1 MARYPQ
7 GVRNFIPSYQAYQPD
22 FTSMAKM
29 LKIKQNKYDQNWKQ
43 LNKQY
48 GALLY
53 SETTHTESQEVKDQ
67 LKNEIDFNL
76 RRVSGLDLSLE
87 QNVQAA
93 SQVFQPFYENS
104 SLMYDMAATKNV
116 GMAKSKA
123 GSYKNASDPELQKQY
138 WNDGMKEIDYRVQEF
153 KETPYDQIQSSGL
166 TGVGYTPYVDVGV
179 TAEKLAKE
187 FGDIKSQPTRSA
199 DGRYMITT
207 TNGPAQLMQ
216 PLEQLYQMRMANDP
230 RIQAMYKTQAY
241 VDRKDYMYQNAGEY
255 GGDAQAA
262 ERAYLENEYNVL
274 SGGVK
279 KTNAKLKKNEEA
291 LNTQSQI
298 LQEGLEN
305 GSAPAGAEEVLN
317 TVETNKE
324 VVNSNLQLSN
334 VENDMVKDS
343 SSNGTTSTGQSN
355 PFEDINV
362 LRNKVDFLRANSAMQ
377 KDFKQAAYVYSK
389 RNMKTETTED
399 KFALADYKDKLAR
412 QRDYDKARVESGTAI
427 YEQTP
432 NGPVVIDVKGR
443 NNWQSEGAAAGVT
456 APETDQREVAEMAI
470 QSDWEEAS
478 RGTVQGIDIAGALD
492 LENTPEVNTKL
503 KKILNKGDYRN
514 ENGQAVDANNRPLT
528 LASIKQ
534 ALQSGAGVNDFRAQT
549 GLSLS
554 EVYDIN
560 DTLLDLMSNDKTT
573 ATLIDA
579 KFTTQA
585 DKDKV
590 IQFKKQALQN
600 KIELVAIDAEKDWL
614 KENTVRLINDTKL
627 KRGQAVRN
635 AQYMVDA
642 NTGAVL
648 SEEQYYDNALKAIVS
663 NRGKDDFQANQIRK
677 YLRDKK
683 RYNEMEAT
691 LDKKAAENLKANFFS
706 KQYWKGLGQ
715 ATSSSLNLYKDFD
728 DFIGP
733 DVVFGELLIAANIED
748 YDTVKEAWTK
758 EWKNSANFKDA
769 PPSSY
774 GSGTG
779 ISSIP
784 SSAVVTPQA
793 GHAKP
798 TQEFYGYA
806 GKKGIYEDYQDV
818 KNLGTTGVLFS
829 GVGTG
834 KNAAGEDSTNS
845 AEHQR
850 IARLIWDAHGDPSSF
865 KKGQGFKAIVS
876 PTTGLSGTKA
886 AYTIMPDS
894 AVLDELVPTGSTD
907 EEKAL
912 YKTIKADLLS
922 NGASVIADGVKFDS
936 YTYEAASSNDI
947 EADLK
952 GQVMKTGNDGNRKWT
967 MEPGFGME
975 FKLSEKYKTYSITQN
990 YKAFDL
996 NTYLATGKLVN
1007 SSTSTALQN
1016 GETLQT
1022 QLNTYQESII
1032 PMTKA
1037 DNQEKVSL
1045 VRYLKK
1051 NNPGITDKQ
1060 IREIFE
1066 TYNFQYNLS

>member
-343 SSNGTTSTGQSN
+343 SGNGTTSTGQSN

-683 RYNEMEAT
+683 
-691 LDKKAAENLKANFFS
+691 
-706 KQYWKGLGQ
+706 
-715 ATSSSLNLYKDFD
+715 
-728 DFIGP
+728 
-733 DVVFGELLIAANIED
+733 
-748 YDTVKEAWTK
+748 
-758 EWKNSANFKDA
+758 
-769 PPSSY
+769 
-774 GSGTG
+774 
-779 ISSIP
+779 
-784 SSAVVTPQA
+784 
-793 GHAKP
+793 
-798 TQEFYGYA
+798 
-806 GKKGIYEDYQDV
+806 
-818 KNLGTTGVLFS
+818 
-829 GVGTG
+829 
-834 KNAAGEDSTNS
+834 
-845 AEHQR
+845 
-850 IARLIWDAHGDPSSF
+850 
-865 KKGQGFKAIVS
+865 
-876 PTTGLSGTKA
+876 
-886 AYTIMPDS
+886 
-894 AVLDELVPTGSTD
+894 
-907 EEKAL
+907 
-912 YKTIKADLLS
+912 
-922 NGASVIADGVKFDS
+922 
-936 YTYEAASSNDI
+936 
-947 EADLK
+947 
-952 GQVMKTGNDGNRKWT
+952 
-967 MEPGFGME
+967 
-975 FKLSEKYKTYSITQN
+975 
-990 YKAFDL
+990 
-996 NTYLATGKLVN
+996 
-1007 SSTSTALQN
+1007 
-1016 GETLQT
+1016 TLQ
-1022 QLNTYQESII
+1022 
-1032 PMTKA
+1032 
-1037 DNQEKVSL
+1037 
-1045 VRYLKK
+1045 
-1051 NNPGITDKQ
+1051 
-1060 IREIFE
+1060 
-1066 TYNFQYNLS
+1066 